1 VKKDLTDEEMIE
13 ACKAACIHEEIM
25 ALPDGY
31 STVVGEGGVQL
42 SGGQRQRIAL
52 ARSLLRETPII
63 MLDEATSA
71 LDNTTQSDVTRAIEK
86 TRGGRTVIIIAHRL
100 STVMNCE
107 RLFFISDGRV
117 LASGTHQELLAGC
130 EEYRKLYS
138 EELSA

>member
-1 VKKDLTDEEMIE
+1 MDEEMTE
-13 ACKAACIHEEIM
+13 ACKAACIHEDIM

-31 STVVGEGGVQL
+31 GTVVGEGGVQL

-71 LDNTTQSDVTRAIEK
+71 LDNATQSDVTRAIEK
-86 TRGGRTVIIIAHRL
+86 MRGGRTVIIVAHRL

-107 RLFFISDGRV
+107 RLFFISEGRV

-130 EEYRKLYS
+130 EEYRRLYS
-138 EELSA
+138 EELPA